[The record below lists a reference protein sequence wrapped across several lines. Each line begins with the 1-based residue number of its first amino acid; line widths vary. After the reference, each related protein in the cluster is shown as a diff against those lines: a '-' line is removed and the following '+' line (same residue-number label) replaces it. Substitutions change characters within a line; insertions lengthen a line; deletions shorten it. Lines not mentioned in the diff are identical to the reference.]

1 MDYHLGSKKLR
12 VEHYVM
18 GKQLIL
24 LSKISFFV
32 TNLIKVDRCF
42 LSRCHQMSQVIFK
55 LLSGLDRI
63 WAFWLQFSI
72 YVQDHAF

>member
-12 VEHYVM
+12 VEHYIT

-32 TNLIKVDRCF
+32 NNLIKVTDV
-42 LSRCHQMSQVIFK
+42 S
-55 LLSGLDRI
+55 SGDAIR
-63 WAFWLQFSI
+63 
-72 YVQDHAF
+72 

>member
-12 VEHYVM
+12 VEHYIT

-32 TNLIKVDRCF
+32 NNLIKVTDVSSGDAIRWVVIF
-42 LSRCHQMSQVIFK
+42 NLLSR
-55 LLSGLDRI
+55 LDRI